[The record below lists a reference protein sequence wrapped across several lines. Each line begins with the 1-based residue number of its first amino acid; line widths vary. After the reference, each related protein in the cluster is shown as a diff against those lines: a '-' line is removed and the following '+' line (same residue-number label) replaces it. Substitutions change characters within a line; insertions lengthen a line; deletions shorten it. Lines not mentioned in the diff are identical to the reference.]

1 MFKKTILLFLFC
13 QMAKAAAND
22 GELQNGIN
30 PLSISPEDIDALVGL
45 DDISEQCANGTIALN
60 LIEDVQDALT
70 PFYVGILE
78 SIIPSPNTDSDAC
91 DSDFSFTEGL
101 KVSCRFDFS
110 AMTVEH
116 TQLKNTCEDAG
127 GKVFLF
133 DLDLSIDTVILDVSL
148 VVSQFPLCIDQDCDI
163 DGIGAFEEKKVVEVV
178 EQANV
183 ADNAVNLRIT
193 PTCVEQGSTRFFLK
207 KKTIEGRTR
216 KKIIKKKCEWL
227 EMKSD
232 TKKDKIC
239 KKTKPTKR
247 FKRAR
252 EVCPESC
259 CGITLE

>member
-1 MFKKTILLFLFC
+1 
-13 QMAKAAAND
+13 
-22 GELQNGIN
+22 
-30 PLSISPEDIDALVGL
+30 LSISPEDRDALVGL
-45 DDISEQCANGTIALN
+45 DDISEQCANGTIEIN
-60 LIEDVQDALT
+60 LIEDVQDALA
-70 PFYVGILE
+70 PFYVGILD
-78 SIIPSPNTDSDAC
+78 SITPSPNTDSDAC
-91 DSDFSFTEGL
+91 DIDISLTEGP

-133 DLDLSIDTVILDVSL
+133 DLDLTIDTIILDVTL

-178 EQANV
+178 EQSNV
-183 ADNAVNLRIT
+183 ADNIVKLRIT

-207 KKTIEGRTR
+207 RKTIEGRTR
-216 KKIIKKKCEWL
+216 KKIVKRKCEWL
-227 EMKSD
+227 KTQSV

-239 KKTKPTKR
+239 KKIKPTKK